1 MRGWAAVI
9 AGATAFGVVLAA
21 CAPTVTELADPS
33 ANATD
38 SAVEPIDPV
47 SDDTGREAPVDAT
60 GEAAE
65 PGTSDTDATAEATIE
80 FVPAV
85 PLPGPWE
92 LVEVIDGDTL
102 DVALPDAS
110 VVRVRLIGI
119 NAPERGECLYEEA
132 TETLRALAS
141 GGEIVLVAD
150 LSEADRF
157 GRKLRYVEVEG
168 QDAGATLIR
177 LGLAVARSYPP
188 DTLRDFSYRTVQGEA
203 EAAGVGRWDEE
214 LCDSNGAAAPDD
226 VSIAIEVRAD
236 ADGDDEL
243 NLNDEWVRFTNTG
256 DVPVDLDGWTVA
268 DASIHRYTFGRLAI
282 QPGSSVTLYTG
293 CGVDSLR
300 ERFWCNRDSA
310 IWNND
315 ADVVRLL
322 DALGKEVV
330 SHRYATGS

>member
-1 MRGWAAVI
+1 LS
-9 AGATAFGVVLAA
+9 GATAVGSVLMA
-21 CAPTVTELADPS
+21 CAPTVTEVADPS
-33 ANATD
+33 ASATE
-38 SAVEPIDPV
+38 SALEPIDPV
-47 SDDTGREAPVDAT
+47 STGATEDELPESQTTDDGTAADSPVD
-60 GEAAE
+60 
-65 PGTSDTDATAEATIE
+65 TIVD

-102 DVALPDAS
+102 DVAGPDGS

-119 NAPERGECLYEEA
+119 NAPELGECLYDEA
-132 TETLRALAS
+132 ADALRALAS
-141 GGEIVLVAD
+141 GGEIVLVTD

-168 QDAGATLIR
+168 QDAGAVLIR
-177 LGLAVARSYPP
+177 LGLAVPRAVPP
-188 DTLRDFSYRTVQGEA
+188 DTLRDFSYRAVQGEA
-203 EAAGVGRWDEE
+203 EAAGVGRWDDE
-214 LCDSNGAAAPDD
+214 LCAAVGTAAPDD
-226 VSIAIEVRAD
+226 VSIEIEVRAD

-243 NLNDEWVRFTNTG
+243 NLNDEWVAFTNTG
-256 DVPVDLDGWTVA
+256 DLPIDLEGWTVA
-268 DASIHRYTFGRLAI
+268 DAAFHRYTFGRLAI

-315 ADVVRLL
+315 GDVVRLL
-322 DALGKEVV
+322 DAVGNEVV
-330 SHRYATGS
+330 SHRYGD